1 MPVEL
6 TQEQKDQL
14 FAILRDDPDL
24 RAELAQ
30 SLGDWHVVPNT
41 RNRVNRGPL
50 QNLNKR
56 PSETDPRPLFVWS
69 TEAPPDWETH
79 KTYPFPRLLWSVD
92 GVEIVV
98 KTQKQM
104 DEKVA
109 QGYLLA
115 NPIQRA
121 ETDDERWQRE
131 FNALSAEDQAF
142 LLNETERL
150 KRERLTAMAA
160 EMNPEK
166 FAAMT
171 QTTKRGPGRPKK
183 VVNE

>member
-1 MPVEL
+1 MEL

-41 RNRVNRGPL
+41 RNKVNRGML
-50 QNLNKR
+50 HDLNRR
-56 PSETDPRPLFVWS
+56 PSEHDPRPLFVWS
-69 TEAPPDWETH
+69 TTAPADWETH
-79 KTYPFPRLLWSVD
+79 KTYPFPRLLWTVD
-92 GVEIVV
+92 GAEIAVRS
-98 KTQKQM
+98 QKEL
-104 DEKVA
+104 DAKVA
-109 QGYLLA
+109 QGYLLS
-115 NPIQRA
+115 NPVQRP
-121 ETDDERWQRE
+121 ETADERFQRE

-142 LLNETERL
+142 LLAETERL

-166 FAAMT
+166 FASMT
-171 QTTKRGPGRPKK
+171 QTIKRGPGRPKK